1 MYLGKA
7 DVNTYEK
14 GAGREFLVSNGRGS
28 YGFSTVVGANTRR
41 EHGLLVTRSHGE
53 PQHTVLVSKMEETL
67 FTHNKKYQL
76 STNRYKDLVYPDGY
90 RYLQEFQVTPIPSM
104 LFVIHSIFLQK
115 SIFMPQGGNCTIVKY
130 KLVASP
136 EKVSLEIRPLFAH
149 RAKDY
154 IPQPGTKPIFTS
166 KTGEDNVSINGR
178 GHDSHA
184 FFSKGEWSEKSLW
197 YENLIYEQDQNRD
210 AVEFDQLWSPGYRT
224 IEMEQGD
231 VVYVVFSE
239 DPVCYTTE
247 QLEQLE
253 TETLDRLKSFVQEA
267 EVPVRYS
274 VIQEMIHASYHLI
287 DDRPG
292 AAPTIFSGY
301 PSVAMKARE
310 TFISIPGLTLATG
323 REKAAEGI
331 LDYWLNLSQKTDSI
345 MPGLVDYSGSPVLE
359 GADVGLWY
367 LYAYEKYIN
376 HVGSDKKVK
385 ERWDA
390 LKTLLNQYIAGIS
403 AVKIHMDEDTRLL
416 YLSGSN
422 SLRHWMAGTAEGK
435 SIVTRK
441 GYLVEINALWYNA
454 LRFMERMANNLED
467 TQAAQQY
474 GSIADACQVSFCKIF
489 TNSSNKALFD
499 WVDPKSDERDD
510 AVRPNMI
517 LAVSLLSSPLP
528 PETGRQVVGICWDE
542 LYTTYGLRTL
552 APRHEKFKG
561 RAEGR
566 PDQKAKARF
575 RGMAW
580 PWLLG
585 HFISAYLR
593 FNPGSKDMGW
603 TFIRPF
609 SSHLR
614 HGCLGGVAEYFD
626 GIMPY
631 RPSGDVLSA
640 TSLGELLR
648 ILHEELLAETSRK

>member
-41 EHGLLVTRSHGE
+41 EHGLLVVRPQGE

-67 FTHNKKYQL
+67 FAHNKKYQL

-115 SIFMPQGGNCTIVKY
+115 SVFMPQDGNCTIVKY

-136 EKVSLEIRPLFAH
+136 ERVKLEIRPLFAH

-166 KTGEDNVSINGR
+166 KAEENSLAVNGR
-178 GHDSHA
+178 GHDSHV
-184 FFSKGEWSEKSLW
+184 FFSKGEWLEKSLW

-210 AVEFDQLWSPGYRT
+210 AAEFDQLWSPGYRT
-224 IEMEQGD
+224 IEMGQGD

-239 DPVCYTTE
+239 QPACYT
-247 QLEQLE
+247 LEQLE
-253 TETLDRLKSFVQEA
+253 RLEAETLERLEAFLLDA

-301 PSVAMKARE
+301 PSVAMKARD
-310 TFISIPGLTLATG
+310 TFISLPGLTLATG

-331 LDYWLNLSQKTDSI
+331 LDYWLDLSQKTDSI

-367 LYAYEKYIN
+367 FYAYEKYVN
-376 HVGSDKKVK
+376 HTGSEKKVG
-385 ERWDA
+385 ERWEA
-390 LKTLLNQYIAGIS
+390 LKSLLNQYIAGIG
-403 AVKIHMDEDTRLL
+403 AIKIHMDEDTKLL

-435 SIVTRK
+435 AIVTRK
-441 GYLVEINALWYNA
+441 GYLIDINALWYNA

-467 TQAAQQY
+467 AQAAQQY
-474 GSIADACQVSFCKIF
+474 GSIADACQSSFCKIF
-489 TNSSNKALFD
+489 VDSSRKALFD

-517 LAVSLLSSPLP
+517 LAVSLPSSPLP
-528 PETGRQVVGICWDE
+528 PETGRRVIEICWDE

-593 FNPGSKDMGW
+593 FNPGSRDMAW

-609 SSHLR
+609 NSHLR

-640 TSLGELLR
+640 TSQGELLR
-648 ILHEELLAETSRK
+648 ILHEELLTETTRR